1 MKGPSLQR
9 TAAFSAVL
17 HLTVFVVAV
26 LIMKLSKTV
35 VLPSPY
41 EVSLVQDIKT
51 GSAGPYPET
60 LKVEKTPS
68 PDEKIIPRE
77 EKSSKLDDKRVEDMV
92 SAIEAKKKLERF
104 ARLKSAML
112 SIKGS
117 ERQRQDKAAQ
127 KASGSSWPGAS
138 TYEEKIRNEIH
149 RQWAWPDTGRKD
161 LEAIVVIKIRKDG
174 TILLRDLEWEKKS
187 ESRLFNNSALQA
199 IANASPVTPPPH
211 EMEIGIRFYP

>member
-17 HLTVFVVAV
+17 HLTVFFAAV
-26 LIMKLSKTV
+26 LILKLNKNV

-41 EVSLVQDIKT
+41 EVSLVHDVQT
-51 GSAGPYPET
+51 NSAGGHRESAKPD
-60 LKVEKTPS
+60 KTPS
-68 PDEKIIPRE
+68 PDEKNVIMD
-77 EKSSKLDDKRVEDMV
+77 EKNSKPDDKRVEDMV
-92 SAIEAKKKLERF
+92 SVIEAKKRLERF
-104 ARLKSAML
+104 ARLKSAMV

-117 ERQRQDKAAQ
+117 ERKGQNKTSQS
-127 KASGSSWPGAS
+127 ASGPSGVS
-138 TYEEKIRNEIH
+138 YEEKIRDEIH

-161 LEAIVVIKIRKDG
+161 LEAIVVITIRKDG
-174 TILLRDLEWEKKS
+174 TILVGDIQWEKKS